1 MEHSLLG
8 LCFFDFYFV
17 NGKKPSSAGFFLY
30 LIRNLID
37 FAQAVVDPAF
47 GNGVG

>member
-17 NGKKPSSAGFFLY
+17 NGKKPSAAGFLDF
-30 LIRNLID
+30 IRNLVD
-37 FAQAVVDPAF
+37 LAQAVVDPAF